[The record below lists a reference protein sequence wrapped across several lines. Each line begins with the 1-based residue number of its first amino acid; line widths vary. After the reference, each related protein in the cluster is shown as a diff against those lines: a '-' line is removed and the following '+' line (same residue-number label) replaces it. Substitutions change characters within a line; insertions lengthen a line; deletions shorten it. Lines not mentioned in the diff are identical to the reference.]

1 MPRPRISH
9 AHRRWRALSHM
20 FHGCRDVT
28 KDSCEHVHA
37 EVAAWSRPTSQGC
50 TCNRQGEKEGS
61 KVIPARAD
69 VAQPSVMLRDP
80 SAASASCGAR
90 RQRGAFIVYLMFDVI
105 KGQFGTM
112 FGRTVGAF
120 YRLIALQSVSPSLQ
134 FRRYGRANPSGG
146 REEPER
152 HGSLRFMTGSTAAA
166 AFEHLASGTC
176 CGAVGRGYFGPPG
189 SALLDNP
196 PGAPRIP

>member
-1 MPRPRISH
+1 VPRPRISH

-61 KVIPARAD
+61 KVKYSGPRG
-69 VAQPSVMLRDP
+69 VAQPSAMLRDP
-80 SAASASCGAR
+80 SAASERGAR

-120 YRLIALQSVSPSLQ
+120 IDSLINFSSSVISSV
-134 FRRYGRANPSGG
+134 FSFYD
-146 REEPER
+146 
-152 HGSLRFMTGSTAAA
+152 
-166 AFEHLASGTC
+166 
-176 CGAVGRGYFGPPG
+176 AVRPC
-189 SALLDNP
+189 
-196 PGAPRIP
+196 

>member
-1 MPRPRISH
+1 MQRPRISH

-69 VAQPSVMLRDP
+69 VAQPSAMLRDP

-120 YRLIALQSVSPSLQ
+120 FRLSHVI
-134 FRRYGRANPSGG
+134 
-146 REEPER
+146 
-152 HGSLRFMTGSTAAA
+152 
-166 AFEHLASGTC
+166 
-176 CGAVGRGYFGPPG
+176 
-189 SALLDNP
+189 DNP
-196 PGAPRIP
+196 ASVDVTAVLTRRADARSRNDMDP

>member
-1 MPRPRISH
+1 MQRPRISH
-9 AHRRWRALSHM
+9 AHRRWRAHSHM

-50 TCNRQGEKEGS
+50 TCNRQGEKAGS
-61 KVIPARAD
+61 KVKLPARAGSRSR
-69 VAQPSVMLRDP
+69 APQYLLRDP

-112 FGRTVGAF
+112 FGRTVG
-120 YRLIALQSVSPSLQ
+120 
-134 FRRYGRANPSGG
+134 RY
-146 REEPER
+146 
-152 HGSLRFMTGSTAAA
+152 
-166 AFEHLASGTC
+166 
-176 CGAVGRGYFGPPG
+176 YY
-189 SALLDNP
+189 
-196 PGAPRIP
+196 

>member
-61 KVIPARAD
+61 NVQYSCPRG
-69 VAQPSVMLRDP
+69 VAQPSAMLRDP

-112 FGRTVGAF
+112 FGRTVGR
-120 YRLIALQSVSPSLQ
+120 Y
-134 FRRYGRANPSGG
+134 FR
-146 REEPER
+146 
-152 HGSLRFMTGSTAAA
+152 
-166 AFEHLASGTC
+166 
-176 CGAVGRGYFGPPG
+176 
-189 SALLDNP
+189 
-196 PGAPRIP
+196 